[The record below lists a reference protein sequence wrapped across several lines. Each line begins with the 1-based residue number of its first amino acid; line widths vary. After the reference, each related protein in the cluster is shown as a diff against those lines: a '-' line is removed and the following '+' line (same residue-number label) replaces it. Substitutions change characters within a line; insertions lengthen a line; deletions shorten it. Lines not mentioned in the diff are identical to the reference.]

1 MLCTRE
7 REREV
12 RVTKRGIVRQFN
24 SVFNTMPVEKE
35 TKR

>member
-7 REREV
+7 GERV
-12 RVTKRGIVRQFN
+12 RITKEGMVRYFN